1 MKFITLTNNGY
12 LDYTRNLIESL
23 RRIDIR
29 QPSECGEAGCVYEPL
44 KVYCIGKECYD
55 KLEYDN
61 KELLPEDCIA
71 SGTEEF
77 QRFRE
82 GEWNKVMLQK
92 MNVIHK
98 ELMKGENVLFTDGDI
113 VWLDNRFQRDFQ
125 NRLDDNDILFQ
136 NDHQDDNDDGQLCC
150 GLMYVKNNENT
161 RGLFDISKLD
171 PDKFIC
177 DQDHFNKNKDKFTY
191 GKMPLKKYPNGK
203 YFYTKMPERPYCIH
217 FNYVIGDMKQ
227 MFMKQYNYWFLNQ

>member
-61 KELLPEDCIA
+61 KVLLNVSEADAP
-71 SGTEEF
+71 TEF

-82 GEWNKVMLQK
+82 GDWNKVVVQK
-92 MNVIHK
+92 FNIIHK
-98 ELMKGENVLFTDGDI
+98 ELMKGEDVLFTDGDI
-113 VWLDNRFQRDFQ
+113 VWLDNRFHRDIK
-125 NRLDDNDILFQ
+125 NRIDDYDILFQ
-136 NDHQDDNDDGQLCC
+136 NDKQDDSDDSELCSGIIYAKCND
-150 GLMYVKNNENT
+150 KNKEVFNPENIVMND
-161 RGLFDISKLD
+161 FK
-171 PDKFIC
+171 C
-177 DQDHFNKNKDKFTY
+177 DQIHFNKIKESLSYDKL
-191 GKMPLKKYPNGK
+191 PLKKYPNGK
-203 YFYTKMPERPYCIH
+203 YFYTKHPERPYCIH